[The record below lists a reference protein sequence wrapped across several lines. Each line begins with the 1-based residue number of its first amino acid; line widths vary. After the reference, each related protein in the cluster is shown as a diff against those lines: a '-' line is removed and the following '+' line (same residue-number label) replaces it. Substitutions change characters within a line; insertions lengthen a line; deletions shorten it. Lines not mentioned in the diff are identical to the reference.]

1 MSIETAVF
9 AVQRGDELLKCKGS
23 DLADKVLPEQDL
35 FPVQHGDTLYNGKL
49 DKIEGDE
56 LLACTDTNGVTYK
69 VTGAKFKSLFG
80 SATPWEDYDI
90 IFHVIVTD
98 YNGINVV
105 GAESIYNKDTGEKVA
120 AITAPGEWVICTD
133 GGTQIKFNGSSGTW
147 EFGELTDTS
156 KVTNMMNMFENCSAF
171 NGDVRGFDTG
181 NVTDMTA
188 MFTNCSAFTQNVGV
202 WDTHSLQV
210 AMTTFKNCSNFNQDL
225 SKWCVP
231 NMGNPYTHM
240 GFMDGTGPQAKEPNW
255 GTCP

>member
-9 AVQRGDELLKCKGS
+9 AVQRGDTTKKCKGS
-23 DLADKVLPEQDL
+23 DLSDKAVTGDLFAVQRGATSYKGTSDKVQDT
-35 FPVQHGDTLYNGKL
+35 D
-49 DKIEGDE
+49 

-69 VTGAKFKSLFG
+69 VTGDKFKSLFA

-90 IFHVIVTD
+90 ILHVIVTD
-98 YNGINVV
+98 YNGINVD
-105 GAESIYNKDTGEKVA
+105 GEDSIYNKDTGEAVT
-120 AITAPGEWVICTD
+120 AITAPGEWVICSE
-133 GGTQIKFNGSSGTW
+133 GGSQIKFSGSSGTW

-156 KVTNMMNMFENCSAF
+156 KSTNMMGMFENCSAF
-171 NGDVRGFDTG
+171 NGDVRSFDVS

-188 MFTNCSAFTQNVGV
+188 MFTNCSAFTQNISV

-210 AMTTFKNCSNFNQDL
+210 AMYTFRDASNFNQDL

-231 NMGNPYTHM
+231 LLSGSYSHM
-240 GFMDGTGPQAKEPNW
+240 GFMDGAGSQAKEPIW